1 MKERLQKVLSHAGV
15 ASRRKAEAL
24 ILAGKV
30 RVNGRIVRE
39 LGTEADIRKDRIEV
53 DGKVIRPEKLRYFL
67 FFKPDRVISS
77 VQDPQG
83 RRTVMDFFPKVRER
97 IFPVGRLDY
106 HTEGLLLMT
115 NDGALDHL
123 LTHPSRE
130 VPKTYEVTVR
140 GKFSE
145 ALAHKVSKGVDLDDG
160 RTAPCEVTVRSYD
173 EVRNRTYLTITIHE
187 GKNREIRRMME
198 KFHYPVFGLKR
209 VQYAF
214 LTLDGV
220 DKGKYRA
227 LTESEVAKLYEF
239 GK

>member
-53 DGKVIRPEKLRYFL
+53 DGRPVRPERLRYFL

-77 VQDPQG
+77 VKDPQG
-83 RRTVMDFFPKVRER
+83 RRTVLDFFPAVKER

-115 NDGALDHL
+115 NDGALDYL

-145 ALAHKVSKGVDLDDG
+145 ALAERMSQGVDLDDG
-160 RTAPCEVTVRSYD
+160 RTAPCEVTVRQYD
-173 EVRNRTYLTITIHE
+173 EVRNRTYLTVTLHE

-220 DKGKYRA
+220 DKGKYRP
-227 LTESEVAKLYEF
+227 LTESEVARLYEL

>member
-1 MKERLQKVLSHAGV
+1 MKERLQKILSHAGV
-15 ASRRKAEAL
+15 ASRRKAEEM
-24 ILAGKV
+24 ILAGRIK
-30 RVNGRIVRE
+30 VNGKVVRE
-39 LGTEADIRKDRIEV
+39 LGTEADIRKDRIEA
-53 DGKVIRPEKLRYFL
+53 DGKPVRPERLRYFL
-67 FFKPDRVISS
+67 FFKPDRVITS
-77 VQDPQG
+77 VSDPQG
-83 RRTVMDFFPKVRER
+83 RRTVLDFFPKVKER

-106 HTEGLLLMT
+106 HTEGLLIMT
-115 NDGALDHL
+115 NDGALDYR

-145 ALAHKVSKGVDLDDG
+145 ELAAKMGKGVQLDDG
-160 RTAPCEVTVRSYD
+160 KTAPCEITVREYD

-198 KFHYPVFGLKR
+198 KFHYPVFALKR
-209 VQYAF
+209 VKYAF

-220 DKGKYRA
+220 TKGKYRP
-227 LTESEVAKLYEF
+227 LSESEVAKLYEF

>member
-30 RVNGRIVRE
+30 RVNGRVVRE

-53 DGKVIRPEKLRYFL
+53 DGRPVRPERLRYFL

-77 VQDPQG
+77 VKDPQG
-83 RRTVMDFFPKVRER
+83 RRTVMDFFPTVKER

-145 ALAHKVSKGVDLDDG
+145 ALAARMEKGVDLEDG
-160 RTAPCEVTVRSYD
+160 RTAPCEVEVLRYD
-173 EVRNRTYLTITIHE
+173 EVRNRTYLKVTIHE
-187 GKNREIRRMME
+187 GKNREVRRMME
-198 KFHYPVFGLKR
+198 KFHYPVFELKR

-220 DKGKYRA
+220 AKGKYRP
-227 LTESEVAKLYEF
+227 LTESEVARLYEF

>member
-97 IFPVGRLDY
+97 IFPVGRLDS
-106 HTEGLLLMT
+106 L
-115 NDGALDHL
+115 
-123 LTHPSRE
+123 R
-130 VPKTYEVTVR
+130 
-140 GKFSE
+140 
-145 ALAHKVSKGVDLDDG
+145 KG
-160 RTAPCEVTVRSYD
+160 CCS
-173 EVRNRTYLTITIHE
+173 
-187 GKNREIRRMME
+187 
-198 KFHYPVFGLKR
+198 
-209 VQYAF
+209 
-214 LTLDGV
+214 
-220 DKGKYRA
+220 
-227 LTESEVAKLYEF
+227 
-239 GK
+239 

>member
-1 MKERLQKVLSHAGV
+1 MKERLQKILSHAGV
-15 ASRRKAEAL
+15 ASRRKAEEM
-24 ILAGKV
+24 ILAGRIK
-30 RVNGRIVRE
+30 VNGKVVRE
-39 LGTEADIRKDRIEV
+39 LGTEADIRKDRIEA
-53 DGKVIRPEKLRYFL
+53 DGKPVRPERLRYFL
-67 FFKPDRVISS
+67 FFKPDRVITS
-77 VQDPQG
+77 VNDPQG
-83 RRTVMDFFPKVRER
+83 RRTVLDFFPKVKER

-106 HTEGLLLMT
+106 HTEGLLIMT
-115 NDGALDHL
+115 NDGALDYR

-145 ALAHKVSKGVDLDDG
+145 ELAAKMEKGVQLDDG
-160 RTAPCEVTVRSYD
+160 KTAPCEITVREYD

-198 KFHYPVFGLKR
+198 KFHYPVFALKR
-209 VQYAF
+209 VKYAF

-220 DKGKYRA
+220 TKGKYRP
-227 LTESEVAKLYEF
+227 LSESEVAKLYEF

>member
-1 MKERLQKVLSHAGV
+1 MKERLQKILSHAGV
-15 ASRRKAEAL
+15 ASRRKAEEM
-24 ILAGKV
+24 ILAGRIK
-30 RVNGRIVRE
+30 VNGKIVRE

-53 DGKVIRPEKLRYFL
+53 DGKPVRPERLRYFL
-67 FFKPDRVISS
+67 FFKPDRVITS
-77 VQDPQG
+77 VSDPQG
-83 RRTVMDFFPKVRER
+83 RRTVLDFFPKVKER

-106 HTEGLLLMT
+106 HTEGLLIMT
-115 NDGALDHL
+115 NDGALDYR

-145 ALAHKVSKGVDLDDG
+145 ELAAKMEKGVQLDDG
-160 RTAPCEVTVRSYD
+160 KTAPCEITVREYD

-198 KFHYPVFGLKR
+198 KFHYPVFALKR
-209 VQYAF
+209 VKYAF

-220 DKGKYRA
+220 TKGKYRP
-227 LTESEVAKLYEF
+227 LSESEVAKLYEF